1 MDKEKKSIK
10 GFTAGLLTGGII
22 GSVLA
27 VLYTPKSGR
36 AVRRDI
42 SHKKDELKYNAEKY
56 IENAKEKVTGY
67 VQEGKEKAG
76 QIMEDAK
83 IKANNIVKET
93 GTYFLKGKDK
103 LLKKDE

>member
-1 MDKEKKSIK
+1 MSKEKRSLK
-10 GFTAGLLTGGII
+10 GFTAGVLTGGII
-22 GSVLA
+22 GGVLA

-56 IENAKEKVTGY
+56 IENAKERVSGY

-76 QIMEDAK
+76 QVLEDARVK
-83 IKANNIVKET
+83 ASNIIKDT
-93 GTYFLKGKDK
+93 GSYLSKSKDK
-103 LLKKDE
+103 FLKKDE

>member
-1 MDKEKKSIK
+1 MAKEKKS
-10 GFTAGLLTGGII
+10 FRSFAAGMLTGGII

-27 VLYTPKSGR
+27 VLYTPKSGK

-56 IENAKEKVTGY
+56 IENAKEKMTEY
-67 VQEGKEKAG
+67 VYEGKEKAE

-83 IKANNIVKET
+83 MKANNLVKET
-93 GTYFLKGKDK
+93 GSYFLKGKDK
-103 LLKKDE
+103 ISKKDE